1 MSDDNISVDESMW
14 EEVFPEIEPRSIPW
28 EYKDEGDE
36 LIGTYICKKENVGIF
51 NQNIYFIN
59 DTNNERRSVFGC
71 NVLDKLFEQV
81 QENDFVKIVFMGKKS
96 SMYGNY
102 LKGFK
107 LFKRR

>member
-14 EEVFPEIEPRSIPW
+14 EDVAPEIEPKGIPW
-28 EYKDEGDE
+28 KYTDKDKE
-36 LIGTYICKKENVGIF
+36 LIGTYLYKHDSFSIYNKNVYVIK
-51 NQNIYFIN
+51 
-59 DTNNERRSVFGC
+59 DLNNEKRYIFGC
-71 NVLDKLFEQV
+71 TELDKLFEQV
-81 QENDFVKIVFMGKKS
+81 QENDVKIVFMGKKS